1 VIRKEESMS
10 RSTAALA
17 VMFLA
22 LSAGWQAA
30 AAPQPPPPDASAPCP
45 VELGA
50 QATINVDENAA
61 ADPDCLRIKKGKT
74 RVVWKGT
81 AAVTSLLIEFKP
93 AADNKS
99 PDNPACAGA
108 QCVLEKAK
116 HAAKEGEFAYTVVVM
131 RKDGTT
137 ATVDPKLI
145 IEPVAP

>member
-1 VIRKEESMS
+1 MS
-10 RSTAALA
+10 RSTATLA
-17 VMFLA
+17 VMTLA
-22 LSAGWQAA
+22 LFAGWQAA
-30 AAPQPPPPDASAPCP
+30 AAPVPAPPPPETSSPCP

-50 QATINVDENAA
+50 QANIGVDVNAA

-81 AAVTSLLIEFKP
+81 AAVKGLLIEFKD
-93 AADNKS
+93 AVAKNA
-99 PDNPACAGA
+99 PDNPVCSGA

-116 HAAKEGEFAYTVVVM
+116 HALKEGEFDYTIVVM

-145 IEPVAP
+145 IEPIAP